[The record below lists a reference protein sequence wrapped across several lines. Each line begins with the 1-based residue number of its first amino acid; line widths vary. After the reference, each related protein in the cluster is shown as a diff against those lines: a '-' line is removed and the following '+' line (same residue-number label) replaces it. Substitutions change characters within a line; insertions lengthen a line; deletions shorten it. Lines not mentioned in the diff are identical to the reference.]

1 MKNSLILFF
10 FFIAF
15 IACESK
21 NTNQEETDANHIK
34 DTIAE
39 TSSEIPQGEN
49 SVIVDVEDEKE
60 DDIPQ
65 GSFDY
70 EIFQAGYG
78 GRVENLSCSVKI
90 TGDEIVVTQEDFPGT
105 TGTTIVYSGK
115 IRKHKSGKWI
125 LSNNE
130 ADIHEESIGGCTG
143 ISVIDFDKKLIEMC

>member
-1 MKNSLILFF
+1 MYIMKQLHIILFF
-10 FFIAF
+10 SIALF
-15 IACESK
+15 ACENA
-21 NTNQEETDANHIK
+21 NTEAEANDRIDAVTDSIDTAVPEEGLVIIEENV
-34 DTIAE
+34 E
-39 TSSEIPQGEN
+39 EEFEIPQGT
-49 SVIVDVEDEKE
+49 
-60 DDIPQ
+60 
-65 GSFDY
+65 FDF

-143 ISVIDFDKKLIEMC
+143 ISIIDFNRKVIEMC